1 MYISGIVLCN
11 PDVYIQKLSVDI
23 FFSYGFI
30 YPEAKCSFFFSS
42 SPMDTTKSY
51 MGVLGEIDVW
61 DGLDD
66 VDLEQSIS
74 YNALDNEHMAHEC
87 SETFSTN
94 EVWSML

>member
-1 MYISGIVLCN
+1 M
-11 PDVYIQKLSVDI
+11 I
-23 FFSYGFI
+23 FGCTYLKAKCLFCLPYGFI

-42 SPMDTTKSY
+42 PMDTIESY

-74 YNALDNEHMAHEC
+74 YNALDNEHRAREC
-87 SETFSTN
+87 SEEFSTN
-94 EVWSML
+94 EVWSMLGL

>member
-1 MYISGIVLCN
+1 
-11 PDVYIQKLSVDI
+11 
-23 FFSYGFI
+23 
-30 YPEAKCSFFFSS
+30 
-42 SPMDTTKSY
+42 MDTTKSY